1 MSFFSFMRNLS
12 GRKRDLTDEIEIHLR
27 MATADRVARGESPE
41 TARREAMREFGNVP
55 LVADVTRERW
65 GWLRMENLLQDLR
78 YALRTLRRDRGFTTI
93 AVLILALGIGAN
105 VVVFSVV
112 RTILL
117 RPLPF
122 YQPERLVWIAPPNT
136 GHDLSSATYSADA
149 YDDFRLMNKSFED
162 VTAYFAFSAPDNLK
176 LTGQGDPVPV
186 TGIPV
191 AGNFFHM
198 LGVSPE
204 LGRDFTAEETRTG
217 GNAVLLTH
225 AFWKRQFGGD
235 RSIVGKPITLNNAPL
250 TVVGVLPETFDF
262 GSVFSPGAKVD
273 LFAPQGMNDIRQQGN
288 TLAFIGRLKPGVTLG
303 QAKGETAVLF
313 PKFYW
318 SKKYPQSLGVYKDRV
333 DPIFLKDYVSGALRR
348 SLLVLWCAVGMILLI
363 VCVNLSN
370 LLLARAATRSKEFA
384 LRISLGAGR
393 GRLIRQ
399 LLTESLVLSGGGA
412 VLGLGFAYAATA
424 WLAHQ
429 DSIALPLLSSVTV
442 DGTVLGWTVMIAIV
456 VGLVFGLA
464 PGLKMSGENLQE
476 ALKDSGPGTSNGRK
490 HERLRSILVVSE
502 VALAC
507 VLMVGAGL
515 LLRSFLRVM
524 DIDLGFQPSEAS
536 ALQLD
541 YALSVDTSTK
551 AKTEEG
557 MARMHDLLQR
567 VSGIAGVEAVGLT
580 DNLPL
585 LRNRGWDAPTVKG
598 KAYKQGQD
606 EGGAFVYM
614 ISPGYLKTLGARL
627 RGRDFAW
634 SDTTNTEPVIILDES
649 LAQRMWPGQDA
660 VGRIAVLN
668 GKGLR
673 VIGVMDDLQA
683 TSVEGKAGQQMYLP
697 MTQGWD
703 VSGEQLMVRSKLPVS
718 TLAPAVLRAVREI
731 DPTQPTA
738 QLLPMKSVLDHATS
752 PRRFFAVLVGI
763 FAGLGLLLAS
773 LGIYG
778 VISYSVTR
786 QTQEIGIRMAL
797 GASRE
802 RVQMGVISKALR
814 MALAG
819 IAVGTAVSFALAKEI
834 GSLLFGTEPTDP
846 ATFAGM
852 IVLLTA
858 VAFAAG
864 YLPARRA
871 SRVDPMVA
879 LRSE

>member
-1 MSFFSFMRNLS
+1 MSFFSFMRSLS
-12 GRKRDLTDEIEIHLR
+12 GRKCDLTDEIESHLQ
-27 MATADRVARGESPE
+27 MATADRIARGESPE

-78 YALRTLRRDRGFTTI
+78 YAMRTLGRDRGFTTI

-112 RTILL
+112 HTILL

-122 YQPERLVWIAPPNT
+122 YKPERLVWIAPPNT
-136 GHDLSSATYSADA
+136 GHDLSSSTYSVDA
-149 YDDFRLMNKSFED
+149 FDDFRLMNKGFED
-162 VTAYFAFSAPDNLK
+162 VTAYFAFSSPDNLK
-176 LTGQGDPVPV
+176 LTGQGEPVPV
-186 TGIPV
+186 TDIPV
-191 AGNFFHM
+191 AANFFHV
-198 LGVSPE
+198 LGVNAE
-204 LGRDFTAEETRTG
+204 LGRTFTEEESRTG
-217 GNAVLLTH
+217 DAVVLTH
-225 AFWKRQFGGD
+225 DYWKREFRGD
-235 RSIVGKPITLNNAPL
+235 RSIVGKTITLNNHPIA
-250 TVVGVLPETFDF
+250 VVGVLPASFDF
-262 GSVFSPGAKVD
+262 GAVFNPGAKVD
-273 LFAPQGMNDIRQQGN
+273 MFNPQVMNDIRHDGN
-288 TLAFIGRLKPGVTLG
+288 TLAFIGRLKPGVTLA
-303 QAKGETAVLF
+303 QAKGETAALF

-318 SKKYPQSLGVYKDRV
+318 DKKYPTSLGNYKGRV
-333 DPIFLKDYVSGALRR
+333 DPILLQDYVSGALRR

-393 GRLIRQ
+393 GRLVRQ
-399 LLTESLVLSGGGA
+399 LLTESLVLSGAGA
-412 VLGLGFAYAATA
+412 LLGLVLAYAATT

-429 DSIALPLLSSVTV
+429 DAIALPLLSSVRV
-442 DGTVLGWTVMIAIV
+442 DGTVLGWTVLIALV
-456 VGLVFGLA
+456 VGLLFGLA
-464 PGLKMSGENLQE
+464 PAWKMSNTNLQE
-476 ALKDSGPGTSNGRK
+476 AMKDSGHGTSSGRK
-490 HERLRSILVVSE
+490 NERLRSTLVISE

-524 DIDLGFQPSEAS
+524 DIDLGFQPAQAS

-541 YALSVDTSTK
+541 YALSINTSTK
-551 AKTEEG
+551 EKTEEG
-557 MARMHDLLQR
+557 IARLHDLLDR
-567 VSGIAGVEAVGLT
+567 VSGIAGVQATGAT

-585 LRNRGWDAPTVKG
+585 MRNRGWDAPLVKG
-598 KAYKQGQD
+598 KAYGKGQD

-614 ISPGYLKTLGARL
+614 VSPGYLKTLSTRL
-627 RGRDFAW
+627 HGRDFAW
-634 SDTTNTEPVIILDES
+634 SDTTKDEGVIIINQS
-649 LAQRMWPGQDA
+649 LATRMWPGQDA
-660 VGRIAVLN
+660 VGHLAVLN
-668 GKGLR
+668 GKDLR
-673 VIGVMDDLQA
+673 VVGVVDDLQT

-703 VSGEQLMVRSKLPVS
+703 SDSVQLMVRSKLPVS
-718 TLAPAVLRAVREI
+718 TLAPMVLHAVREI
-731 DPTQPTA
+731 DPTQPVA
-738 QLLPMKSVLDHATS
+738 QLLPMKSVLDRANS

-786 QTQEIGIRMAL
+786 QTQEIGVRMAL
-797 GASRE
+797 GATRE
-802 RVQMGVISKALR
+802 RVQMGVISKTLR
-814 MALAG
+814 MALMG
-819 IAVGTAVSFALAKEI
+819 IAVGTAASFAMAKAI
-834 GSLLFGTEPTDP
+834 STLLFGTEATDP
-846 ATFAGM
+846 VTFAGM
-852 IVLLTA
+852 VVLLVS

-879 LRSE
+879 LRTQ